1 MSHPIPQ
8 FGSNKEAALYWF
20 KLGYHVIPIVPD
32 QKRPAVGHRPWLSKL
47 SCKQIKQHWAKYP
60 NHDVGA
66 VLPLHVMVLDA
77 DTPEAEKAMKR
88 REEAFGIVPFLIVK
102 TARGVHHHI
111 GVQAGVHVKTDSFDS
126 RHFPGRIDVRAAG
139 SSIVLPPSGPKV
151 IQSLTTDDIRK
162 AAQADQNF
170 VDTIFW
176 HNERPAPRPIS
187 VPTKKVKTDTNLS
200 DLAELLEHVKPD
212 AGYNDWVYTLM
223 ALHNATGGSD
233 EGLDL
238 ADSWSSGGDKYKGR
252 QELELKWQ
260 SFAKGCDNP
269 ITISFITSQA
279 AKAGADVAAI
289 MMKGKDQFEECEF
302 EIINP
307 AADIVASTHPWD
319 AFSINDDLEHMEAG
333 VQAIR
338 YLIDR
343 IAVAGQFTVI
353 YASGNTGKTLIALF
367 GIGQSIES
375 GEIDPQTV
383 FYLDADDNQQGL
395 VEKTRIARRH
405 GFKMLCP
412 GHNGFEIGQFLDHVK
427 KLVASDHAKDT
438 HIVLDTTKRFT
449 DVMDKSASSRFT
461 AVLRRFAQAGGTP
474 LLLTHTNKNQKN
486 GKGVPG
492 GTSDLQDDADCVW
505 VVDVVS
511 NENGR
516 KVVQFENRKRRGH
529 VADQVTFSYS
539 TEAQSY
545 DELLASVRIL
555 EDDETGPAS
564 QASGKPN
571 EAKVTDAISQC
582 ITEGVVLK
590 MDIKVAASQRSNASH
605 GTTLDVL
612 EKYTGDDPDT
622 HLWNFQR
629 GKHGRQHYHL
639 HQRPENDAPDP
650 DVHDGT

>member
-1 MSHPIPQ
+1 MLHNPRFPNNPQAAIYWHEFGFKVMPI
-8 FGSNKEAALYWF
+8 AA
-20 KLGYHVIPIVPD
+20 G
-32 QKRPAVGHRPWLSKL
+32 QKKPALFYEPWLSTVSRL
-47 SCKQIKQHWAKYP
+47 GIQQYYRENP
-60 NHDVGA
+60 NQDVGA
-66 VLPLHVMVLDA
+66 VLPNNVIVLDT
-77 DTPEAEKAMKR
+77 DTPEAETALQSLLTDFDIKPFMK
-88 REEAFGIVPFLIVK
+88 VK
-102 TARGVHHHI
+102 TARGYHYYVGLHS
-111 GVQAGVHVKTDSFDS
+111 GVYAKSDSHDGKI
-126 RHFPGRIDVRAAG
+126 FPSGIDVRAHMN
-139 SSIVLPPSGPKV
+139 SIVLPPSGSKTIEYLRSDN
-151 IQSLTTDDIRK
+151 IQNVER
-162 AAQADQNF
+162 ANQAF
-170 VDTIFW
+170 VDAIFL
-176 HNERPAPRPIS
+176 HNGRRPPRRITGPVER
-187 VPTKKVKTDTNLS
+187 VVTDTNLQGLS
-200 DLAELLEHVKPD
+200 TLLESLDPD
-212 AGYNDWVYTLM
+212 AGYADWISTLM
-223 ALHNATGGSD
+223 AIHNATGGSD

-238 ADSWSSGGDKYKGR
+238 ADTWSSGGDKYKGR
-252 QELELKWQ
+252 QELELKWR

-269 ITISFITSQA
+269 ITVSFIIRRA
-279 AKAGADVAAI
+279 EKAGADAAAI
-289 MMKGKDQFEECEF
+289 MMHGKDEFDECEF

-307 AADIVASTHPWD
+307 TADNVASTHPWD
-319 AFSINDDLEHMEAG
+319 AFSINDNLEQMESG
-333 VQAIR
+333 VQAVKF
-338 YLIDR
+338 LIDR
-343 IAVAGQFTVI
+343 IAAAGQFTVI
-353 YASGNTGKTLIALF
+353 YASGNTGKTLITIF
-367 GIGQSIES
+367 GISQSIES

-383 FYLDADDNQQGL
+383 FYLDADDNPQGL
-395 VEKTRIARRH
+395 VEKTRIAKRS

-412 GHNGFEIGQFLDHVK
+412 GHNGFEIGQFLDQVN
-427 KLVASDHAKDT
+427 KLVASGHAKDT
-438 HIVLDTTKRFT
+438 HIILDTTKRFT

-529 VADQVTFSYS
+529 VADRVTFSYS

-650 DVHDGT
+650 DVHDGI